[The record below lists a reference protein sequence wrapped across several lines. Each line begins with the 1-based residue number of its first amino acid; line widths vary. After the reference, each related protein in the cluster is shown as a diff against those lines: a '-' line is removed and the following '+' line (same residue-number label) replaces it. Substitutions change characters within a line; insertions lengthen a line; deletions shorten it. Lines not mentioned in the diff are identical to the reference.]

1 MSIDREAAEQRS
13 REQIRRQAIVL
24 VHGMGEQLPM
34 ETVRDFATAV
44 WASDRDLHSDKQ
56 KRAGEL
62 FSVPDSTTGSR
73 ELRRIS
79 TRKSRPRRGADGENY
94 AVRNEFFELYWA
106 DSTAD
111 TTWADF
117 LTWYSRL
124 VFRGCKD
131 VPKAVYWIWLLLWGI
146 NILFLLGAEIT
157 ALWLVKTEIDAIFAT
172 ASFTA
177 SEAGARLPIWAT
189 YKEAFQTPTAVS
201 TATLIWAPAMLAI
214 IGRIAARFRPLQRYG
229 NWIWGAGLA
238 VALWSLL
245 VLVAL
250 MTKPLIV
257 LATQQHNVFWPGLVM
272 LTGSVLLVLQGFL
285 VKFFGDVARYT
296 LPSPGNIVS
305 RQKVRDRGVALIN
318 KLTATGRYDRIVL
331 VAHSLGCLIAYDILC
346 LLWADYVA
354 SRTKSG
360 AFPEAGQMPREIQDV
375 IDAASQKP
383 LDVRQYRCAQR
394 ALFRALQKADR
405 QRLGEKPDAEDANAR
420 WLISDLVTI
429 ANPLTHSE
437 FLLAPTKK
445 QLDDRFKWR
454 ELSRCPPRLDD
465 SDGVRSFVHPTDLE
479 DASRF
484 NHDAVF
490 SAVRWT
496 SIHDSPEDPRLFLSG
511 DFISG
516 PVAGIFG
523 HGIVD
528 VKVQPRWKSAMPER
542 VFTHTIYW
550 ELKQASYGHLPRSVR
565 VIRNAVNILDED
577 AREEALLSDARRS
590 GASSPA

>member
-1 MSIDREAAEQRS
+1 MSIDREAAEQRP

-24 VHGMGEQLPM
+24 VHGMGEQIPM

-44 WASDRDLHSDKQ
+44 WASDRDLHSDQEK
-56 KRAGEL
+56 KAGEL

-79 TRKSRPRRGADGENY
+79 TRKSRPRRGGDGENY

-117 LTWYSRL
+117 LAWYSRL
-124 VFRGCKD
+124 VFRSCKN
-131 VPKAVYWIWLLLWGI
+131 VPKAVFWIWLLLWGI

-157 ALWLVKTEIDAIFAT
+157 ALWFVQTEIDTCFAT
-172 ASFTA
+172 A
-177 SEAGARLPIWAT
+177 RLMVSKVDAEIPVCT
-189 YKEAFQTPTAVS
+189 EYKEAFQTPTAAI
-201 TATLIWAPAMLAI
+201 TATLIWVPAMIAI
-214 IGRIAARFRPLQRYG
+214 VGWITTHFRPLKKYG
-229 NWIWGAGLA
+229 NWIWPAAALVA
-238 VALWSLL
+238 VWSLL
-245 VLVAL
+245 VFVGL
-250 MTKPLIV
+250 MAKPFIV

-272 LTGSVLLVLQGFL
+272 LAGFVLLVLQGFL
-285 VKFFGDVARYT
+285 IKFFGDVARYT

-318 KLTATGRYDRIVL
+318 KLTATGRYDRIIL
-331 VAHSLGCLIAYDILC
+331 VSHSLGCLIAYDILC

-360 AFPEAGQMPREIQDV
+360 AFPDAARTRREIEDV
-375 IDAASQKP
+375 VHAATSEP
-383 LDVRQYRCAQR
+383 LDVRQFRRAQR
-394 ALFRALQKADR
+394 ALFRALKKADAE
-405 QRLGEKPDAEDANAR
+405 RLGDNPEAEDATAR

-454 ELSRCPPRLDD
+454 ELSRCPPRLED
-465 SDGVRSFVHPTDLE
+465 SGNAKSFVHPTDLK
-479 DASRF
+479 DASRL

-496 SIHDSPEDPRLFLSG
+496 SIHDSPKNPALFLSG

-550 ELKQASYGHLPRSVR
+550 ELKQANYGHLPRSVR

-577 AREEALLSDARRS
+577 AREEALLKDAQRVP
-590 GASSPA
+590 ASSSA